1 MTITDNLGHALSGA
15 CADSAQGYATALHQ
29 FQCYSQ
35 DPVATI
41 ESATASRPDFVM
53 GHVLHAWLYLLGTE
67 PDGLAVARSD
77 LEKIQLLPA
86 TARER
91 AHGAAIS
98 HLLEGRWRAAA
109 YTLEDISIAWP
120 TDVLALQAGHVL
132 DFYLGDARMLRD
144 RIVRALPAWSA
155 SMPGY
160 HAVLGMQAFGLEE
173 TGAYARAEAAG
184 RAALELEPRDAWA
197 HHAVT
202 HVLEMQ
208 GRAREGIVW
217 MRGRQRDWAED
228 NFFAVH
234 NWWHLALYH
243 LDQGEFDEVLAL
255 FDDAVRGGHSPLV
268 LDLVDASAL
277 LWRLRL
283 RGVDVADR
291 WHEVAQCWLPH
302 AGNAHYA
309 FNDAHAMMAFIS
321 DGRDEAIRAV
331 EKAQQHAMAGA
342 GDNALFTRDVGAP
355 LTQALRAFAG
365 GNPGRAVELLRPVRN
380 IAHRFGG
387 SHAQRDLID
396 LTLIEAAQADG
407 QFALAHALAHERV
420 DAKPASPS
428 AQALLQRANA
438 NASASA
444 NANPSANAN
453 ASTATT
459 AVV

>member
-1 MTITDNLGHALSGA
+1 MTLTDKLGHALSGA
-15 CADSAQGYATALHQ
+15 CADSAQRYATALHQ
-29 FQCYSQ
+29 FQCYRQ

-41 ESATASRPDFVM
+41 ESATASQPDFVM
-53 GHVLHAWLYLLGTE
+53 GHVLHAWLHLLGTE
-67 PDGLAVARSD
+67 PAGLAVARSD
-77 LEKIQLLPA
+77 LEKIEALPA

-91 AHGAAIS
+91 AHGAAIGQ
-98 HLLEGRWRAAA
+98 LLEGRWRAAA
-109 YTLEDISIAWP
+109 RTLEDASIACP
-120 TDVLALQAGHVL
+120 TDVLALQAGHLL

-160 HAVLGMQAFGLEE
+160 HAVLGMLAFGLEE
-173 TGAYARAEAAG
+173 TGAYARAEAVG
-184 RAALELEPRDAWA
+184 RAALDLEPGDAWA

-208 GRAREGIVW
+208 GRAREGIAW

-243 LDQGEFDEVLAL
+243 LDQGELDEVLAL
-255 FDDAVRGGHSPLV
+255 FDRAVRASPSGLV

-283 RGVDVADR
+283 RGVDVGGR
-291 WHEVAQCWLPH
+291 WHEVAQGWLPH
-302 AGNAHYA
+302 AGSGHYA
-309 FNDAHAMMAFIS
+309 FNDVHAMMAFVS
-321 DGRDEAIRAV
+321 DGQDEAIRAV
-331 EKAQQHAMAGA
+331 QAAQQRAMTGA

-355 LTQALRAFAG
+355 LTQAIRAFAEG
-365 GNPGRAVELLRPVRN
+365 DTGRAVELLRPVRS

-396 LTLIEAAQADG
+396 LTLIEAARADG
-407 QFALAHALAHERV
+407 QLALARALAHERV

-428 AQALLQRANA
+428 AQALLARA
-438 NASASA
+438 
-444 NANPSANAN
+444 
-453 ASTATT
+453 TAG
-459 AVV
+459 

>member
-1 MTITDNLGHALSGA
+1 MTTTDNLGHALSGA
-15 CADSAQGYATALHQ
+15 STDSAALYATALHQ
-29 FQCYSQ
+29 FQCYRQ

-67 PDGLAVARSD
+67 PAGLAVAQSD
-77 LEKIQLLPA
+77 LEKIESLPA
-86 TARER
+86 TAREQ
-91 AHGAAIS
+91 AHGAAMGQ
-98 HLLEGRWRAAA
+98 LLQGRWRAAA
-109 YTLEDISIAWP
+109 RTLEDITIAWP
-120 TDVLALQAGHVL
+120 TDALALQAGHLL

-155 SMPGY
+155 AMPGY

-173 TGAYARAEAAG
+173 TGAYARAEATG

-208 GRAREGIVW
+208 GRARDGIAWV
-217 MRGRQRDWAED
+217 RGRERDWAED

-243 LDQGEFDEVLAL
+243 LDQGEIDEVLAL
-255 FDDAVRGGHSPLV
+255 FDDAVRGGQSALV

-283 RGVDVADR
+283 RGVDAGGR
-291 WHEVAQCWLPH
+291 WQDVAQGWLPH
-302 AGNAHYA
+302 AGSGHYA
-309 FNDAHAMMAFIS
+309 FNDAHAMMAFAS
-321 DGRDEAIRAV
+321 DAQGEAMRAV
-331 EKAQQHAMAGA
+331 EAAQQRAMAGT
-342 GDNALFTRDVGAP
+342 GDNAVFTRDVGAP
-355 LTQALRAFAG
+355 LTQAIRAFAEG
-365 GNPGRAVELLRPVRN
+365 DPARTVELLRPVRS

-396 LTLIEAAQADG
+396 LTLLEAAWDNG
-407 QFALAHALAHERV
+407 QFALARALAAERV
-420 DAKPASPS
+420 DAKPASLS
-428 AQALLQRANA
+428 AQALLKRATA
-438 NASASA
+438 AQGSAHTRSTSA
-444 NANPSANAN
+444 P
-453 ASTATT
+453 
-459 AVV
+459 

>member
-1 MTITDNLGHALSGA
+1 MTVTDNLGHALSGA
-15 CADSAQGYATALHQ
+15 SADSAQRYATALHQ
-29 FQCYSQ
+29 FQCYRE
-35 DPVATI
+35 DPVTTI

-67 PDGLAVARSD
+67 PAGLAVARSD
-77 LEKIQLLPA
+77 LEKIQTLPA
-86 TARER
+86 DARER
-91 AHGAAIS
+91 AHAAAIG
-98 HLLEGRWRAAA
+98 HLLAGRWRAAA
-109 YTLEDISIAWP
+109 RVLEDLSIAGP
-120 TDVLALQAGHVL
+120 TDVLALQAGHLL

-144 RIVRALPAWSA
+144 RIVRALPAWSV

-184 RAALELEPRDAWA
+184 RAALNLEPRDAWA

-208 GRAREGIVW
+208 GRAREGIAW
-217 MRGRQRDWAED
+217 MRGRQSDWAED

-243 LDQGEFDEVLAL
+243 LDQGELDEALAL
-255 FDDAVRGGHSPLV
+255 FDDAVRGSHSTLV

-283 RGVDVADR
+283 RGVDLGGR
-291 WHEVAQCWLPH
+291 WHEVAQGWLPH
-302 AGNAHYA
+302 AGNVHYA
-309 FNDAHAMMAFIS
+309 FNDAHAMMAFVS
-321 DGRDEAIRAV
+321 DAQDEAIGAV
-331 EKAQQHAMAGA
+331 EAAQQRAMASA
-342 GDNALFTRDVGAP
+342 GDNALFNREVGVP
-355 LTQALRAFAG
+355 LSEAIRAFAEG
-365 GNPGRAVELLRPVRN
+365 DCARTVELLRPMRS

-396 LTLIEAAQADG
+396 LTLLEAAQADG
-407 QFALAHALAHERV
+407 QLALARALATERV

-428 AQALLQRANA
+428 AQALLQRA
-438 NASASA
+438 SA
-444 NANPSANAN
+444 
-453 ASTATT
+453 T
-459 AVV
+459 VVSCA